1 MRMRSSP
8 ARRQALAVL
17 LCFTTAGSCQSVP
30 DASSTAVVTPLAEAV
45 PTGPS
50 IDFPPATDRRDR
62 RALPR
67 TLRTVGTDAE
77 IAVTSPELDDDGKFE
92 FAGQTL
98 RVSFNAKLKFDL
110 TAATPPLR
118 IEPAVPGKLKSVD
131 GHAIEFVADAPFDPD
146 ATYTAMLSGITDE
159 AGKPVLGGWK
169 GAFRADPQVWI
180 GGKMLSYLPN
190 PGEPR
195 IVMMSPGLGTELGGK
210 PSFDLLFDQPVEP
223 AVATTLV
230 EITRETASGDRKV
243 GLRARRAAKGV
254 FDGIKIDRKHL
265 VTVTTRENL
274 APGTTIKVLRKD
286 TDVSE
291 HEAEQEFHVA
301 EELTHTGV
309 ECWSSDCSFTKGTLH
324 LGSSSFVI
332 KYSNAIAVSSKDAKG
347 LLSIE
352 PSVPNLN
359 VYNDTWSSTGRL
371 NVSGGFAPSTTYA
384 VTVAAVKDKFG
395 QGAPPVE
402 FTIETPPLTASVTM
416 AEGGKALTVAK
427 ARKFTIDSRNVKKAT
442 LRLWKIGDDVAA
454 WDAAQTK
461 LSSRE
466 PPTEAPAHVIE
477 IEPKA
482 VLNTDVKTTVDLA
495 AKLGVGR
502 PWLVSLVLDEAA
514 FSAKTSAYPA
524 WSPASRPPMAM
535 LTVYDD
541 TSMAVHGQAM
551 ADAVLV
557 HVASVTTGE
566 PVAGATFKAD
576 GHDLSGITTDAEG
589 VALLPLD
596 RAASDKTLLHVEQG
610 GNHTQ
615 VRLGRDG
622 RDVAQLAPQLAG
634 ISAPPGD
641 VRAMVITDRGVY
653 RPGSKVFIKGIAR
666 TRAGND
672 LPAKAGVPVRMRV
685 VSPTGDEAFTSA
697 GTTNANGSF
706 SVEYASEKHAEI
718 GRYTIAF
725 ETTEGSGE
733 TWAES
738 TVQIAEFEP
747 PRFTVDVE
755 ATGDTKRVSADV
767 KGRYLFGAD
776 MGGAN
781 VTWTLTRRDAALPK
795 GDMVGR
801 GLAFAVADSG
811 GGSYYDYDYDDEGED
826 GGEYD
831 SERWTRMGEGKLD
844 ASGKL
849 SVAQPVEMPTEPGP
863 QRFVFEAT
871 VQDESHR
878 TITARD
884 DVTVF
889 DAKRYAGVRIT
900 DRSLDLKSAEVT
912 VPLELGV
919 ADREGNAV
927 AGADIEAVLE
937 RVEWKRTRKPTS
949 GTSYA
954 DQWHEVRNEVA
965 RCKVKSTRTVVECP
979 LPVKKSGDYVVTAYV
994 DGKKGGSGSLW
1005 AYSYG
1010 DGARQ
1015 QRPGNALEIGA
1026 DRRDYAPGD
1035 TAKIEVVSPF
1045 AEAIAI
1051 VTLEGGSKRVT
1062 QSKRVTGASATFD
1075 VVLEPDHAPWAHVT
1089 ATVLPIDKDPETA
1102 LQWKFGAMR
1111 LPVALGDARV
1121 ELAVTSDRPV
1131 YAPGDKATLDIAVTK
1146 GGSGVA
1152 GAEIALAVVDEGVL
1166 RLTDFHAPDPV
1177 AALRPGVGLSV
1188 HVTDN
1193 RDLFAA
1199 LGIESHI
1206 AGDGGSEGDS
1216 SLVSTRKNF
1225 VQTALWKPD
1234 LVSGDDG
1241 HIKVELPLP
1250 DNLTRFRMMAVVLD
1264 SKGRGAVH
1272 ESAFEVR
1279 KPLMVVPAVP
1289 RFAIVGDSF
1298 EVAAVVHNGTDAPM
1312 HATVTLGDDSREVD
1326 LAPSGHTRVAFAFS
1340 ASAVGTETLTFDAT
1354 AADGARDRVE
1364 ALVPIQAPGLEE
1376 RPRLAGQ
1383 FTGAQDIRVALPD
1396 DVFTDPDAGDLLVT
1410 MGVALWPELGE
1421 RVEYL
1426 VDYPHGCVEQT
1437 TSSTLPLLAAREL
1450 LPRLGFLRYTKAQL
1464 DERILAGVERLA
1476 TMRTDSGG
1484 LAYWPGDGDANPY
1497 GTAYAMRAIIRAE
1510 QAGVAVPAGLRDGMV
1525 TYLEGQLESSSQYPG
1540 DLEVRAAIALAL
1552 AEAESLP
1559 ASSAD
1564 SLFESASKQGP
1575 FGQATLALAL
1585 ASLPGEEKRAQEL
1598 VDMMLKSFDD
1608 AGKLTVKPVQGEF
1621 AYYGSNDRTIA
1632 QATLALLR
1640 LRKDAP
1646 MLPAMLDR
1654 LVTQTDSYTTQST
1667 AFGLLALADHLRTV
1681 TAEPIDMALLL
1692 DGEVVQA
1699 DMLDSL
1705 RMGTGAQRY
1714 RIPLEALRGR
1724 NARIGLRAA
1733 DDRAVGFLV
1742 EATWRRPFS
1751 ATGALA
1757 ATSAKNGPDVY
1768 RVFNDPAGGEIDLA
1782 KVKPGQLVRV
1792 TLLARMPEDGSD
1804 DDEEDFDRDR
1814 LGYVALT
1821 DAIGAGFEPVQ
1832 PDLAT
1837 MATVPDLASDHP
1849 LAQMLSWGS
1858 AEASHSELHD
1868 NRVNLYFDRVWGDWV
1883 AATYLVRAT
1892 TPGTFVVAP
1901 ARVELMYEPD
1911 SLGYSDIAQV
1921 TVVP

>member
-1 MRMRSSP
+1 MRTTTRLAGP
-8 ARRQALAVL
+8 RRPLAIL
-17 LCFTTAGSCQSVP
+17 LSFSLVGSCQSVP
-30 DASSTAVVTPLAEAV
+30 DAPSTAVVTPLAATV
-45 PTGPS
+45 PLGPAL
-50 IDFPPATDRRDR
+50 DFPPANDRRER

-98 RVSFNAKLKFDL
+98 RISFNAKLKIDAA
-110 TAATPPLR
+110 AATPQLR
-118 IEPAVPGKLKSVD
+118 IEPPVAGKLQSKD

-146 ATYTAMLSGITDE
+146 ATYVATLAGLKDE
-159 AGKPVLGGWK
+159 AGKSVLEGWK
-169 GAFRADPQVWI
+169 GSFRADPQVWI
-180 GGKMLSYLPN
+180 GGKMLAYVPKS
-190 PGEPR
+190 GEPR
-195 IVMMSPGLGTELGGK
+195 IVLMSPDPGVELGRK

-223 AVATTLV
+223 AAATALV
-230 EITRETASGDRKV
+230 EITRETSSGEKKV
-243 GLRARRAAKGV
+243 ALRARRSSKAV

-265 VTVTTRENL
+265 VTVTARDNL
-274 APGTTIKVLRKD
+274 APGTKITLVRKD
-286 TDVSE
+286 PDVSK

-301 EELTHTGV
+301 EELEHTGV
-309 ECWSSDCSFTKGTLH
+309 ECWSSDCSFSKGTLH

-332 KYSNAIAVSSKDAKG
+332 KYTNAIAVSSKDAKN
-347 LLSIE
+347 LLSID
-352 PSVPNLN
+352 PSVPNLS

-371 NVSGGFAPSTTYA
+371 NVSGGFAPSTTYQ
-384 VTVAAVKDKFG
+384 VTVATVKDRFG
-395 QGAPPVE
+395 QEAPAVE
-402 FTIETPPLTASVTM
+402 FSIETPPLTASVAM
-416 AEGGKALTVAK
+416 AEGSKGLTVSAAK
-427 ARKFTIDSRNVKKAT
+427 KFTIDSRNVTKAK
-442 LRLWKIGDDVAA
+442 LKLWKIGEDAAA
-454 WDAAQTK
+454 WDAAQTQ
-461 LSSRE
+461 LTNRE
-466 PPTEAPAHVIE
+466 VPSGTPDHTIE
-477 IEPKA
+477 IEPA
-482 VLNTDVKTTVDLA
+482 ALLNTDVKTTVDLA
-495 AKLGVGR
+495 GKLGVGR
-502 PWLVSLVLDEAA
+502 PWLVALALEDAA
-514 FSAKTSAYPA
+514 FGAKTSVYPE
-524 WSPASRPPMAM
+524 WSPASRPPMTM
-535 LTVYDD
+535 VTVFDD
-541 TSMAVHGQAM
+541 SSMAVHTQAM
-551 ADAVLV
+551 GDATLV

-566 PVAGATFKAD
+566 PVMGATFEAD
-576 GHDLSGITTDAEG
+576 GHDLSAIKSDADG
-589 VALLPLD
+589 VAVLPLD
-596 RAASDKTLLHVEQG
+596 RAASDKALLHVEHG

-622 RDVAQLAPQLAG
+622 KDVSQLAPQLSG
-634 ISAPPGD
+634 VTVPPGD

-666 TRAGND
+666 TRDGNE
-672 LPAKAGVPVRMRV
+672 LPAKAGAPVRIRI
-685 VSPTGDEAFTSA
+685 VSPTGDEVFTQA
-697 GTTNANGSF
+697 GTSSAHGSF
-706 SVEYASEKHAEI
+706 AVEYASEKLSEI

-725 ETTEGSGE
+725 ESTEGDAT
-733 TWAES
+733 TWAET

-755 ATGDTKRVSADV
+755 ATGDTKRVAANV
-767 KGRYLFGAD
+767 TGRYLFGAD
-776 MGGAN
+776 MDGAS
-781 VTWTLTRRDAALPK
+781 VTWTLTRRNASLPK

-801 GLAFAVADSG
+801 GLEFAVKAEG
-811 GGSYYDYDYDDEGED
+811 ASYYDYGYDGD
-826 GGEYD
+826 GEYGAGESGD
-831 SERWTRMGEGKLD
+831 RWERIGEAKLD
-844 ASGKL
+844 KTGKL
-849 SVAQPVEMPTEPGP
+849 SVDQPVEMPTEPGP

-889 DAKRYAGVRIT
+889 DAKRYAGVRVT
-900 DRSLDLKSAEVT
+900 DGSIDLKSGT
-912 VPLELGV
+912 TSVPLELGV
-919 ADREGNAV
+919 ADHEGNAV
-927 AGADIEAVLE
+927 GGAEIEAKLE
-937 RVEWKRTRKPTS
+937 RIEWQRTRKP
-949 GTSYA
+949 GAGGSYSE
-954 DQWHEVRNEVA
+954 QWHEVKKEVA
-965 RCKVKSTRTVVECP
+965 RCKVKSTRTVVDCP
-979 LPVKKSGDYVVTAYV
+979 LPIERSGDYLVTAYV
-994 DGKKGGSGSLW
+994 DGREGGSDNLW
-1005 AYSYG
+1005 AWSYG
-1010 DGARQ
+1010 DDARP
-1015 QRPGNALEIGA
+1015 QRPGNALEVVA

-1035 TAKIEVVSPF
+1035 TAKIEVISPF

-1051 VTLEGGSKRVT
+1051 ITLEGGSKRVT
-1062 QSKRVTGASATFD
+1062 QSKRITGASATFD
-1075 VVLEPDHAPWAHVT
+1075 VPLASEHAPWAHVT
-1089 ATVLPIDKDPETA
+1089 ATVLPIDKDPQTA
-1102 LQWKFGAMR
+1102 LQWKFGALR

-1121 ELAVTSDRPV
+1121 DLAINSDRAV
-1131 YAPGDKATLDIAVTK
+1131 YAPGDNVTIDVAVTK

-1166 RLTDFHAPDPV
+1166 RLTNFHAPDPV
-1177 AALRPGVGLSV
+1177 TALYPGAGLSL

-1193 RDLFAA
+1193 RDLLAA
-1199 LGIESHI
+1199 LGIKSHI

-1241 HIKVELPLP
+1241 HVKVELPLP

-1264 SKGRGAVH
+1264 AKGRGAVH
-1272 ESAFEVR
+1272 EAAFEVR

-1298 EVAAVVHNGTDAPM
+1298 EVAAVVHNGTDAQM
-1312 HATVTLGDDSREVD
+1312 HATVSLGTDSREVD
-1326 LAPSGHTRVAFAFS
+1326 LAPMGHTRVAFPFA
-1340 ASAVGTETLTFDAT
+1340 ASGVGTQTLTFDAT
-1354 AADGARDRVE
+1354 AQGGATDRVE
-1364 ALVPIQAPGLEE
+1364 ALVPVQAPGLEE
-1376 RPRLAGQ
+1376 RPRLAGS
-1383 FTGAQDIRVALPD
+1383 FTGAQDVRVQIPD

-1450 LPRLGFLRYTKAQL
+1450 LPRLGFLRFTKAQI
-1464 DERILAGVERLA
+1464 DDRIKAGVERLA
-1476 TMRTDSGG
+1476 TMRTESGG
-1484 LAYWPGDGDANPY
+1484 LAYWPGDSDANPY
-1497 GTAYAMRAIIRAE
+1497 GTAYAMRAIVRAE
-1510 QAGVAVPAGLRDGMV
+1510 AAGVAAPAGLKQGMV

-1552 AEAESLP
+1552 AEAGALP

-1564 SLFESASKQGP
+1564 SLVESADKQGP

-1585 ASLPGEEKRAQEL
+1585 ATLPGEEVRAKAL
-1598 VDMMLKSFDD
+1598 LDKMLASFDA
-1608 AGKLTVKPVQGEF
+1608 AGKLTAKPVQGEF
-1621 AYYGSNDRTIA
+1621 AYYGSPDRTMA
-1632 QATLALLR
+1632 QAALALLR
-1640 LRKDAP
+1640 LRPDAP

-1667 AFGLLALADHLRTV
+1667 AFGLIALAEHLRTV

-1692 DGEVVQA
+1692 DGEPIQP

-1705 RMGTGAQRY
+1705 RMGTGAKRY
-1714 RIPLEALRGR
+1714 RIPLESLRGR

-1757 ATSAKNGPDVY
+1757 ATSAKHGPDVY
-1768 RVFNDPAGGEIDLA
+1768 RVFNDATGGEIDLA

-1804 DDEEDFDRDR
+1804 DDDFDFDRDR

-1849 LAQMLSWGS
+1849 LAQMLAWGT
-1858 AEASHSELHD
+1858 AEASHTELHD
-1868 NRVNLYFDRVWGDWV
+1868 NRVDLYFDRVWGDWV